1 MADFYDEVLSHI
13 RYATAEERQAIRAEL
28 EGHVEDRAEALEAA
42 GYDRAEAQSRSLAAM
57 GDPAEIGKGLDK
69 QYSRFWLILSRAA
82 AVGVA
87 VLCISLVMAYPL
99 HRLYFLKEN
108 LTARW
113 APMVSSFQTL
123 EEKTGTTGWDPELK
137 VEIGNDI
144 LSVYWVAL
152 DREKGE
158 AEVYL
163 CNYDQN
169 PFGQASE
176 QLGGYVYIS
185 NTAGDWSRSGAG
197 GSTGGAAYRRLSE
210 IPVTPEEDHLTLT
223 YDRFGEHI
231 SLEIP
236 LEQEGRE

>member
-13 RYATAEERQAIRAEL
+13 RYATLEERQAIRAEL

-42 GYDRAEAQSRSLAAM
+42 GYDPQEAKSRSLAAM
-57 GDPAEIGKGLDK
+57 GDPEVIGKGLDK

-113 APMVSSFQTL
+113 APTVSGFNSVK
-123 EEKTGTTGWDPELK
+123 EKAGTTGWDPEVK
-137 VEIGNDI
+137 VKIGNDI

-169 PFGQASE
+169 PFGQASD

-185 NTAGDWSRSGAG
+185 SANGERSRSGGG
-197 GSTGGAAYRRLSE
+197 GSTGGAAYRRLNE
-210 IPVTPEEDHLTLT
+210 IPVTPEEDHLLLT

-231 SLEIP
+231 ALEIP
-236 LEQEGRE
+236 LRWEGTE